1 MTIQVLMPA
10 LSPTMTEGNLVKWLK
25 KEGDQ
30 INAGDIMCEI
40 ETDKATMEV
49 EAVDEGVLGKIFIP
63 EGSEGVKVN
72 SLIAVL
78 LEDGEDSSIITGV
91 SEVPKVDVTEAPKVD
106 VTEAPKLDFTVPQ
119 KKEDNPVPMNMITPG
134 LVGDRIFATPL
145 AKRIARNNNIS
156 LDSVLGSGPHGRI
169 VKTDV
174 QHITSVPKQ
183 VPVFQEAA
191 SQKVY
196 EDKKVSLMRK
206 TVAKRLTE
214 SKNTVPHF
222 YLTADCELDA
232 LLSLRAQINAGGGVK
247 ISVNDML
254 IKACS
259 KVLQDVPET
268 NVTWHDSY
276 IRQHKNVDISVAV
289 AIDGGL
295 VTPILFNTENMKLS
309 QIATSVKVLAEK
321 ARAGKLQPSEYE
333 GGSFTISNLGMYGVK
348 EFSAIV
354 NPPQGCILAVGAGEK
369 RMIVRNDKPEIATIM
384 TVTLSVDHRSVDGA
398 LGAQFLKSFKKYI
411 ENPVLTLV

>member
-1 MTIQVLMPA
+1 MTVQVFMPA
-10 LSPTMTEGNLVKWLK
+10 LSPTMTEGNLVKWVK
-25 KEGDQ
+25 KEGDR
-30 INAGDIMCEI
+30 INAGDVMCEI

-78 LEDGEDSSIITGV
+78 LEDGEDASALNDVMISDETEI
-91 SEVPKVDVTEAPKVD
+91 KVVAAQKYEEKMVHIN
-106 VTEAPKLDFTVPQ
+106 VPQ
-119 KKEDNPVPMNMITPG
+119 TAKAD
-134 LVGDRIFATPL
+134 DRIFATPL
-145 AKRIARNNNIS
+145 AKRIAQNKNMS
-156 LDSVLGSGPHGRI
+156 LNSITGSGPHGRI
-169 VKTDV
+169 VKSDIENMQT
-174 QHITSVPKQ
+174 TSQQQ
-183 VPVFQEAA
+183 VEIQGL
-191 SQKVY
+191 VY

-222 YLTADCELDA
+222 YLIADCELDA
-232 LLSLRAQINAGGGVK
+232 LLALRAQINAESSHK
-247 ISVNDML
+247 ISVNDMV

-259 KVLQDVPET
+259 KVLQDVPEI
-268 NVTWHDSY
+268 NVTWHDTY
-276 IRQHKNVDISVAV
+276 IRQYRNIDISVAV

-295 VTPILFNTENMKLS
+295 VTPVLCNTENMKLS
-309 QIATSVKVLAEK
+309 EISTSVKALAEK
-321 ARAGKLQPSEYE
+321 ARAGKLQPHEYE
-333 GGSFTISNLGMYGVK
+333 GGSFTVSNLGMYGVK

-369 RMIVRNDKPEIATIM
+369 RVIVKNDKPAVATIM

-411 ENPVLTLV
+411 EHPVLTLV

>member
-1 MTIQVLMPA
+1 MPA

>member
-10 LSPTMTEGNLVKWLK
+10 LSPTMTEGNLVKWVK
-25 KEGDQ
+25 KEGDK

-49 EAVDEGVLGKIFIP
+49 EAVDEGVLGKIFIS

-78 LEDGEDSSIITGV
+78 LEDGEDISAITHPETV
-91 SEVPKVDVTEAPKVD
+91 EAPK
-106 VTEAPKLDFTVPQ
+106 TETAASSEIAGKSVKLNTPTPQ
-119 KKEDNPVPMNMITPG
+119 KA
-134 LVGDRIFATPL
+134 GDRVFATPL
-145 AKRIARNNNIS
+145 AKRIAQNNNVS
-156 LDSVLGSGPHGRI
+156 LDGVSGTGPNGRI
-169 VKTDV
+169 IKSDV
-174 QHITSVPKQ
+174 ENTSSASKQ
-183 VPVFQEAA
+183 VAVTQGL
-191 SQKVY
+191 VY

-222 YLTADCELDA
+222 YLTVDCELDA
-232 LLSLRAQINAGGGVK
+232 LLALRAQINAESCVK

-259 KVLQDVPET
+259 KVLQEVPET
-268 NVTWHDSY
+268 NVTWHDTY
-276 IRQHKNVDISVAV
+276 IRQYKNVDISVAV

-295 VTPILFNTENMKLS
+295 VTPVLFNTENMKLS
-309 QIATSVKVLAEK
+309 QISTSVKALAEK
-321 ARAGKLQPSEYE
+321 ARAGKLQPNEYE

-369 RMIVRNDKPEIATIM
+369 RMVVKNDKPEIAAIM
-384 TVTLSVDHRSVDGA
+384 TATLSVDHRSVDGA

-411 ENPVLTLV
+411 ENPVLTLI

>member
-1 MTIQVLMPA
+1 MTLQVLMPA
-10 LSPTMTEGNLVKWLK
+10 LSPTMTEGNLVKWVK

-49 EAVDEGVLGKIFIP
+49 EAVDEGILGKIFIQ

-78 LEDGEDSSIITGV
+78 LEDGEDATAITDNA
-91 SEVPKVDVTEAPKVD
+91 ETTEAPKVD
-106 VTEAPKLDFTVPQ
+106 VAVVQEDAEKQIQVHTPAPQ
-119 KKEDNPVPMNMITPG
+119 KTDGRV
-134 LVGDRIFATPL
+134 FATPL
-145 AKRIARNNNIS
+145 AKRIAQNNNLS
-156 LDSVLGSGPHGRI
+156 LDSVSGSGPHGRI
-169 VKTDV
+169 VKSDV
-174 QHITSVPKQ
+174 ENITSAPKY
-183 VPVFQEAA
+183 ETAA
-191 SQKVY
+191 QGLVY

-206 TVAKRLTE
+206 TVATRLTE

-222 YLTADCELDA
+222 YLTVDCELDA
-232 LLSLRAQINAGGGVK
+232 LLALRAQINAEGGGK

-259 KVLQDVPET
+259 KVLQEVPEA
-268 NVTWHDSY
+268 NVTWHDTY
-276 IRQHKNVDISVAV
+276 IRQYKNVDISVAV

-295 VTPILFNTENMKLS
+295 VTPVLFNTESMKLS
-309 QIATSVKVLAEK
+309 QISTSVKALAEK
-321 ARAGKLQPSEYE
+321 ARAGKLQPNEYE

-369 RMIVRNDKPEIATIM
+369 RVIVKNDKSEIATIM
-384 TVTLSVDHRSVDGA
+384 TATLSVDHRSVDGA
-398 LGAQFLKSFKKYI
+398 LGAQFLKSLKKYI